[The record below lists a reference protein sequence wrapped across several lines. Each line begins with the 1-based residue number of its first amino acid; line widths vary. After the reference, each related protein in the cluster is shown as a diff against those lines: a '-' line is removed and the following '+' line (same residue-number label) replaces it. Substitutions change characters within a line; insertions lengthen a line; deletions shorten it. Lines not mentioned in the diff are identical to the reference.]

1 MLEFFNETFSNL
13 SLFYTYRFLLI
24 RQGEV
29 IVEIGLDTNNCET
42 GILRTFDVN
51 E

>member
-13 SLFYTYRFLLI
+13 SLFYTCRFLLI

-29 IVEIGLDTNNCET
+29 IVEIGLD
-42 GILRTFDVN
+42 RYK
-51 E
+51 